1 MLLNKRKDALIKLR
15 KKYRVTIDG
24 SGSET
29 AADIIPS
36 FKSMGKKLNLT
47 EAFMR
52 GVKQFGYTKPTP
64 V

>member
-1 MLLNKRKDALIKLR
+1 MLNRRKDALIKLR

-29 AADIIPS
+29 AADIMPS
-36 FKSMGKKLNLT
+36 FKQMAKKLNLSA
-47 EAFMR
+47 AFMR
-52 GVKQFGYTKPTP
+52 GVEKFGYTKPTP